1 YSTLAGNISIVS
13 GIARFG
19 VIDKNSLSFEAVF
32 SGGGDIWFSGVDSGS
47 SVPYGEF
54 RFLKDSPD
62 FKGRI
67 RVEYCRSDPTYK
79 TKRQNIVA
87 GSELQLGGRM
97 DAFDAKALTLRK
109 YGRLTTRNSFA
120 LTCDYN
126 RGVFVDGEYGGVINV
141 ANESHELEFTT
152 QLTLNGT
159 LYKEG
164 AGTLIMGGSVKF
176 GADASDTPTEGAN
189 LFIVTNGTV
198 KVTAA
203 DAMNGLATTFA
214 AGTRL
219 VLEVD
224 PANAELTGHGIRN
237 DKIDKPFSVNG
248 GGKLPISLHA
258 SDDVKAAMK
267 GRPVTIGL
275 FTVTAK
281 ADETFRALMPETLR
295 SPFKSTKSSIVR
307 SEKDGTVVYSL
318 NIVPVGLHMIVR

>member
-1 YSTLAGNISIVS
+1 MNRFFFALLAGGAFTVS
-13 GIARFG
+13 AKVVFNEDFEHDLSKW
-19 VIDKNSLSFEAVF
+19 DKVKTVSQRSF
-32 SGGGDIWFSGVDSGS
+32 SGKAFSGKKALRIDFAPGS
-47 SVPYGEF
+47 SRKFSGNHALRSKAFPAKPGVY
-54 RFLKDSPD
+54 
-62 FKGRI
+62 RI
-67 RVEYCRSDPTYK
+67 S
-79 TKRQNIVA
+79 
-87 GSELQLGGRM
+87 
-97 DAFDAKALTLRK
+97 AKVLL
-109 YGRLTTRNSFA
+109 LEN
-120 LTCDYN
+120 
-126 RGVFVDGEYGGVINV
+126 YGGVINV
-141 ANESHELEFTT
+141 ADESHELEFTT

-164 AGTLIMGGSVKF
+164 AGTLVMGGSVKF
-176 GADASDTPTEGAN
+176 AADASDTPVEGAN

-224 PANAELTGHGIRN
+224 PDNAELIGNGIRN
-237 DKIDKPFSVNG
+237 DKTDNPFSVNG
-248 GGKLPISLHA
+248 GGKLPISLYA

-281 ADETFRALMPETLR
+281 ADETFRTLMPETLR

-318 NIVPVGLHMIVR
+318 NIVPVGFHMIVR

>member
-1 YSTLAGNISIVS
+1 
-13 GIARFG
+13 
-19 VIDKNSLSFEAVF
+19 
-32 SGGGDIWFSGVDSGS
+32 
-47 SVPYGEF
+47 
-54 RFLKDSPD
+54 
-62 FKGRI
+62 
-67 RVEYCRSDPTYK
+67 
-79 TKRQNIVA
+79 
-87 GSELQLGGRM
+87 M
-97 DAFDAKALTLRK
+97 
-109 YGRLTTRNSFA
+109 
-120 LTCDYN
+120 
-126 RGVFVDGEYGGVINV
+126 DGEYGGVINV

-176 GADASDTPTEGAN
+176 GADASDTPVEGAS